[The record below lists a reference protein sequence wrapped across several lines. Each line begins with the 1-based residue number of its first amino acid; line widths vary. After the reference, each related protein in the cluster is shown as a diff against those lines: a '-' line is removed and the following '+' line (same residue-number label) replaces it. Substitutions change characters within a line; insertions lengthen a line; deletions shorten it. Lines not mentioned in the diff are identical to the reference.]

1 MCNHKYVM
9 NTPNYRPSR
18 DPMELLG
25 QEMKLRGFSLR
36 TIESYTHYISEC
48 LRFASVSP
56 KEVTTA
62 TVRDYLDFLA
72 TAGKSASTLNT
83 VYSALKFYFEKI
95 MKRSF
100 FVNIPRSKNK
110 KRLPTVLSKEEIG
123 RMLEKTINPK
133 HNCIISMLYGCGLR
147 VSEVNS
153 VKMLDIDFDRKV
165 LRIYRGKGD
174 KDRYVMLP
182 KKLFS
187 ILSAQDKMKNKNDYL
202 FTNGRN
208 GKLTTRSI
216 DKIVKKSANLAGI
229 NKNVSPHVLRHSFAT
244 HLLED
249 GTDIRY
255 IQELLG
261 HARLETTQI
270 YTHVASNNL
279 VGIVSPLDT

>member
-1 MCNHKYVM
+1 M

-25 QEMKLRGFSLR
+25 QEMKLRGFSKK
-36 TIESYTHYISEC
+36 TIKSYTHYISEC

-56 KEVTTA
+56 REIKTA
-62 TVRDYLDFLA
+62 QVRDYLDFLA
-72 TAGKSASTLNT
+72 TSGRSASTLNT
-83 VYSALKFYFEKI
+83 VYSSLKFYFETI

-100 FVNIPRSKNK
+100 FVNIPRAKNK
-110 KRLPTVLSKEEIG
+110 NRLPVVLSKQEVNK
-123 RMLEKTINPK
+123 MLEVTKNPK

-147 VSEVNS
+147 VSELVNI
-153 VKMLDIDFDRKV
+153 KILDIDLDRKM
-165 LRIYRGKGD
+165 LRVYRGKGD

-182 KKLFS
+182 EKLFP
-187 ILSAQDKMKNKNDYL
+187 ILSAQDKVKKKDDYL
-202 FTNGRN
+202 FTNGRD

-216 DKIVKKSANLAGI
+216 DKIVKRSADLAEI
-229 NKNVSPHVLRHSFAT
+229 SKKVSPHTLRHSFAT

-270 YTHVASNNL
+270 YTHVANNNL